1 MKSLYLI
8 GGQQKYLR
16 PLFSNDTDWYEYDKG
31 VAVRLNL
38 EAGTAQTLLEYKSP
52 WRTEN
57 EKTAPTLF
65 KSGSIEGNILY
76 LCTQTEVMLYH
87 LPDFKQI
94 TYISLPSFNDVH
106 HVRPTPRGTLV
117 VASSG
122 LDMIVEITPAGQR
135 VREWPVLD
143 EDPWTRFSRET
154 DYRMVNTKP
163 HRAHPNF
170 LFYVDNQL
178 WATRFYQRDAIC
190 LEDHSRR
197 IPIALGAP
205 HDGLQHG
212 DYVIFTTVNG
222 FVVIV
227 HKQTLKVD
235 EIIDLNAIH
244 QDASPL
250 GWCRGVLMEDEKIWV
265 GFSRIRPTRL
275 RENLEWAKRQLKW
288 GIKSLLHESADEER
302 QLWLDRERP
311 SHVACY
317 DLKRRTCVQ
326 EIDLEAHG
334 ISALFSLFS
343 ADGYELATRSEVS
356 GSMQPAAGT
365 TASI

>member
-1 MKSLYLI
+1 MRSLYLI

-31 VAVRLNL
+31 VVARLNL
-38 EAGTAQTLLEYKSP
+38 ETGDAQTLLEYTSPRQTEDGKS
-52 WRTEN
+52 
-57 EKTAPTLF
+57 APTLF
-65 KSGSIEGNILY
+65 KSGSIDRNIFY

-87 LPDFKQI
+87 LPEFKQI
-94 TYISLPSFNDVH
+94 SYISLPSFNDVH
-106 HVRPTPRGTLV
+106 HVRPTLQGTLA

-122 LDMIVEITPAGQR
+122 LDMVLEITPEGRR
-135 VREWPVLD
+135 VGEWSALN
-143 EDPWTRFSRET
+143 EDPWTRFSRDT
-154 DYRMVNTKP
+154 DYRMINTKP
-163 HRAHPNF
+163 HQAHPNF
-170 LFYVDNQL
+170 LFYVDDQL
-178 WATRFYQRDAIC
+178 WATRFYQRDALC
-190 LEDHSRR
+190 LQDHSRR

-212 DYVIFTTVNG
+212 DYIIFTTVNG

-235 EIIDLNAIH
+235 EIVDLNAIH
-244 QDASPL
+244 QNGSPL

-288 GIKSLLHESADEER
+288 GIRSLMQEPAGHER

-311 SHVACY
+311 SHIACY
-317 DLKRRTCVQ
+317 DLKRRACLK
-326 EIDLEAHG
+326 EINLEDHG

-343 ADGYELATRSEVS
+343 ADEYEVATRPEISNTLQQ
-356 GSMQPAAGT
+356 GAAV
-365 TASI
+365 